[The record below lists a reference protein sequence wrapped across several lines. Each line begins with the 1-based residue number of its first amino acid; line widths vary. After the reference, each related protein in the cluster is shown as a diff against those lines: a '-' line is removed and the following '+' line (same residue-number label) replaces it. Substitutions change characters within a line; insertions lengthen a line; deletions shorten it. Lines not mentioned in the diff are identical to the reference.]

1 MSDGFFYSTKHPQFH
16 QRNYIYKWRNVMLEL
31 YERIYLFMEIS
42 LIPKQR
48 LVLVRVSG
56 EIDHHTSE
64 EIRRASEKEIRR
76 SGAINI
82 AFDFG
87 RVSFMD
93 SSGIGMIIGR
103 YKTVSALG
111 GHLIIYD
118 ASGQIKRL
126 IEMSGLSQLII
137 VSDTLQKG
145 INEKNRLKGVKI

>member
-1 MSDGFFYSTKHPQFH
+1 
-16 QRNYIYKWRNVMLEL
+16 
-31 YERIYLFMEIS
+31 MEIT

-48 LVLVRVSG
+48 MVLMRVSG

-64 EIRRASEKEIRR
+64 IIKQTIEKEIMR

-93 SSGIGMIIGR
+93 SSGIGMRMGR
-103 YKTVSALG
+103 YKTVCALG
-111 GHLIIYD
+111 GSIIIYD
-118 ASGQIKRL
+118 VNEQVKRL
-126 IEMSGLSQLII
+126 IEMSGLTSLVII
-137 VSDTLQKG
+137 SDTLQKG

>member
-1 MSDGFFYSTKHPQFH
+1 
-16 QRNYIYKWRNVMLEL
+16 
-31 YERIYLFMEIS
+31 MEIT

-48 LVLVRVSG
+48 MVLVRVSG

-64 EIRRASEKEIRR
+64 RIRREIEKEILR

-103 YKTVSALG
+103 YKTVTALG
-111 GHLIIYD
+111 GSVIIYD
-118 ASGQIKRL
+118 ATEQIKRL
-126 IEMSGLSQLII
+126 IEMSGLSSLII
-137 VSDTLQKG
+137 ISETLQKG